1 MSELSFTTAPAVAR
15 LNALRELLDK
25 GTVTVEQAA
34 EQTHITVRWA
44 RVYLNHLTT
53 IGEAYICGY
62 ALRSDKSERRYPR
75 AIFAAGPGKNV
86 SRPKPLTRTQINARR
101 RKREREDAE
110 AWMRQIGKRRAR
122 TFVPRPDKAAAWL
135 IAA

>member
-44 RVYLNHLTT
+44 RVYLNHMAT
-53 IGEAYICGY
+53 IGEAHICGY

-75 AIFAAGPGKNV
+75 AIFAAGPGKSV

-101 RKREREDAE
+101 RNRVRKDPE
-110 AWMRQIGKRRAR
+110 AYLRQLNKQRAR
-122 TFVPRPDKAAAWL
+122 RLVPKTDKAAAWL